1 MREAPF
7 NLVIHWHRENI
18 VAKQFL
24 QPHIRNVRNVDG
36 IMRIVEACG
45 VRDVSQYMA
54 VRSLRGCACM
64 VAR

>member
-36 IMRIVEACG
+36 IYEDSGG
-45 VRDVSQYMA
+45 VWCA
-54 VRSLRGCACM
+54 GCESIHGGA
-64 VAR
+64 